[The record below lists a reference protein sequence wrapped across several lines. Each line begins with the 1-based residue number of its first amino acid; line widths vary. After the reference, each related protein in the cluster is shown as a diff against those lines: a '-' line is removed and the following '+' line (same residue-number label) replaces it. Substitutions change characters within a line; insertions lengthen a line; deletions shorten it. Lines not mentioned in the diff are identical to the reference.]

1 VDTRVGFKLGQ
12 WLRYTDDFDGARA
25 CLAETEQLARDEGD
39 ESSFPN
45 LFLNR
50 ALLECWSGNWSEA
63 SELADRSHESFNQVG
78 VGERAPNLWRAY
90 VDAHFGLVDAVRQ
103 AAPTT
108 YGIDEPVQ
116 RMLWLRTIGLAE
128 LTVGN
133 VSEADACLS
142 QAIDE
147 LDLIGF
153 REPAVW
159 RVHGDAIEAALA
171 VGDTTRAATWIEKF
185 EEQAARSRVPWNL
198 AVSARC
204 RALLEAANGELDAAE
219 AALELALEAHERC
232 PMPFE
237 RARTLLAQGQVLR
250 RSKQRRRAR
259 EALEEAIAIFEA
271 IGGALWAQRARDELQ
286 RVRGRTAPD
295 DLSPTELRIAE
306 LAASGL
312 TNTAIAAEVFVTQK
326 TVEAN
331 LARVYRKLG
340 IRSRAQLARALD
352 ARASELIP

>member
-1 VDTRVGFKLGQ
+1 
-12 WLRYTDDFDGARA
+12 
-25 CLAETEQLARDEGD
+25 
-39 ESSFPN
+39 
-45 LFLNR
+45 
-50 ALLECWSGNWSEA
+50 
-63 SELADRSHESFNQVG
+63 
-78 VGERAPNLWRAY
+78 
-90 VDAHFGLVDAVRQ
+90 
-103 AAPTT
+103 
-108 YGIDEPVQ
+108 
-116 RMLWLRTIGLAE
+116 MLWNRIVGLAE

-133 VSEADACLS
+133 ASEADDRLS
-142 QAIDE
+142 RALDD
-147 LDLIGF
+147 LDLMDF

-171 VGDTTRAATWIEKF
+171 VGDKTRAAARIEQF
-185 EEQAARSRVPWNL
+185 EVQAARSRIPWNL

-204 RALLEAANGELDAAE
+204 RALLEAANGDLDAAE
-219 AALELALEAHERC
+219 ASLERALEAHAHC

-250 RSKQRRRAR
+250 RGKQRRRAR
-259 EALEEAIAIFEA
+259 ETLEESIGIFEQL
-271 IGGALWAQRARDELQ
+271 GADLWAARAREELQ

-340 IRSRAQLARALD
+340 IRSRAQLAHALD
-352 ARASELIP
+352 ARASELIS